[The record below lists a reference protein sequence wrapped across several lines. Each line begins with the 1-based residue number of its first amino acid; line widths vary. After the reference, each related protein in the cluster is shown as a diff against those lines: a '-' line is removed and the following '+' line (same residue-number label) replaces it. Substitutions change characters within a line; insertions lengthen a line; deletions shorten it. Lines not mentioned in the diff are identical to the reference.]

1 MVAALPISN
10 NDIYAISRVRGAAP
24 ERQVAFFIM
33 GRKAF
38 KFYRS
43 YYDVAMELSDKDFVS
58 FMKALLNRQFNGF
71 ETELTG
77 MAKFAYL
84 SQKHSIDAQVEGFE
98 AKTGVALCNEG
109 AMQGGSEGDI
119 KGAIVQEKEKEKVQE
134 QEKEKG
140 EVLAAHAAH
149 INYKKQSEM
158 DFINEMRNFEQLYSR
173 DMLNTFY
180 QYWSEKDA
188 KGMMRFQ
195 REKTWELDKRLM
207 RWKSK
212 QKEYGK
218 SGAKSSVND
227 FIEKIQTIKTNL

>member
-1 MVAALPISN
+1 MK
-10 NDIYAISRVRGAAP
+10 
-24 ERQVAFFIM
+24 
-33 GRKAF
+33 RKAF
-38 KFYRS
+38 NFYRS
-43 YYDVAMELSDKDFVS
+43 YYDVALLLPEIDRAEFLMAICHAQFTGEIKEPELPMAKLAFASQLHSIKKQIDGFVFGTLTPHSDKPLKEPS
-58 FMKALLNRQFNGF
+58 QGALQGASKEPLP
-71 ETELTG
+71 
-77 MAKFAYL
+77 
-84 SQKHSIDAQVEGFE
+84 QV
-98 AKTGVALCNEG
+98 
-109 AMQGGSEGDI
+109 QD
-119 KGAIVQEKEKEKVQE
+119 KVQV
-134 QEKEKG
+134 QGKEKEKG

-149 INYKKQSEM
+149 INFKKQSEM

-188 KGMMRFQ
+188 KGLMRFQ

-218 SGAKSSVND
+218 AGAKSSVND